1 MLFFQRLCKSEC
13 QAMGKRNF
21 TAAMLS
27 RSLSSAKI
35 VQGECK
41 VWENAVYH
49 CYAEPQP
56 IFCKD
61 SARRMQS
68 MGKRSFT
75 AAMLSRSLSSAK
87 IVQARAKDKKNKI
100 F

>member
-1 MLFFQRLCKSEC
+1 MLFFQRLCKSEG

-27 RSLSSAKI
+27 RSLFSAKI
-35 VQGECK
+35 VQGECRA
-41 VWENAVYH
+41 WENAVYH

-61 SARRMQS
+61 SASESKGQR
-68 MGKRSFT
+68 K
-75 AAMLSRSLSSAK
+75 
-87 IVQARAKDKKNKI
+87 
-100 F
+100 